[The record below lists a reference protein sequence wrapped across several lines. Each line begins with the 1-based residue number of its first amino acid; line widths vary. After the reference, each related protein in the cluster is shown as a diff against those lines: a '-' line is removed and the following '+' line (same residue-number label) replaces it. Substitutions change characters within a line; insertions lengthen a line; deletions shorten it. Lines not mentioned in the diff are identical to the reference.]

1 MINLKKYSWSGSW
14 VARKPTRN
22 HTPGGFS
29 SDDEH
34 TEDRENGPGGGGRLL
49 DKTVQVYVAR
59 TANSSIKKS
68 GWKINM
74 GRGKNLK
81 KS

>member
-1 MINLKKYSWSGSW
+1 MINLEKYSWSGSW
-14 VARKPTRN
+14 VARKLTRK
-22 HTPGGFS
+22 HTRGRFS
-29 SDDEH
+29 SDDEL
-34 TEDRENGPGGGGRLL
+34 TEGRENGPGGGGRLL
-49 DKTVQVYVAR
+49 DKTVEVCVAR
-59 TANSSIKKS
+59 TANSSLKKS